1 MRLPDRVQAGRQ
13 LAELLRQQRVTDK
26 DTVVLGLPRGGVPV
40 AYEVATALNLPLDV
54 IIVRKLG
61 APLQPELAM
70 GAIGEDGVRTLNEE
84 IVAKAGVGPEE
95 LAVLEKNQRAEL
107 ERRVEL
113 FRGARPRIP
122 LTGRTALIIDDGIA
136 TGSTVR
142 AACQVARAHGARRV
156 VVATPVAPLATVNA
170 LRADADD
177 VICVDTPEPFWAIG
191 EFYDDF
197 TQTNDEEVAQLLDA
211 AANRRRTAARR
222 EKPAKRD
229 PLLEHAA
236 EEAEGIEYFADSG
249 HDALFVAAREEAQ
262 GIEVFSNPDVAL
274 PASALREG
282 DPGDESFTGDDL
294 GLGRDADE
302 ERAR

>member
-1 MRLPDRVQAGRQ
+1 MGLASRIEAGRK
-13 LAELLRQQRVTDK
+13 LANLVAEHGVPD
-26 DTVVLGLPRGGVPV
+26 DTVVVGLPRGGVPV
-40 AYEVATALNLPLDV
+40 AYEVAIALNLPLDV

-61 APLQPELAM
+61 VPSQPELAM
-70 GAIGEDGVRTLNEE
+70 GAIGEDEARILNDNV
-84 IVAKAGVGPEE
+84 ISGASIAAADIAFV
-95 LAVLEKNQRAEL
+95 EKRERAEL
-107 ERRVEL
+107 ERRVRM
-113 FRGARPRIP
+113 FRGRRPRIP

-142 AACQVARAHGARRV
+142 AACEVARAQGARQV
-156 VVATPVAPLATVNA
+156 VVATPVAPQQTVDL
-170 LRADADD
+170 LREDADE
-177 VICVDTPEPFWAIG
+177 VVCLFTPSPFWAIG

-197 TQTNDEEVAQLLDA
+197 TQTNDEEVARLLDA

-249 HDALFVAAREEAQ
+249 RDALLVAAREEAQ
-262 GIEVFSNPDVAL
+262 GIEVFSDPDVIL

-282 DPGDESFTGDDL
+282 DPGHESLSGDDL
-294 GLGRDADE
+294 GLGRDVDE
-302 ERAR
+302 ERER

>member
-1 MRLPDRVQAGRQ
+1 MRFASRVDAGRK
-13 LAELLRQQRVTDK
+13 LADLVARRGVPD

-40 AYEVATALNLPLDV
+40 AHEVAIALDLPLDV

-61 APLQPELAM
+61 VPSQPELAM
-70 GAIGEDGVRTLNEE
+70 GAIGEDGARILNDEV
-84 IVAKAGVGPEE
+84 ISVAGIRPEDIALVEKRE
-95 LAVLEKNQRAEL
+95 LAEL

-113 FRGARPRIP
+113 FRGAHPRIP

-142 AACQVARAHGARRV
+142 AACEVARAHGARRV
-156 VVATPVAPLATVNA
+156 VVATPVAPPRTVD
-170 LRADADD
+170 LLLEDADE
-177 VICVDTPEPFWAIG
+177 VVCLSTPSPFWAIG

-197 TQTNDEEVAQLLDA
+197 TQTKDEEVAQLLDG
-211 AANRRRTAARR
+211 AANHRRTAARR
-222 EKPAKRD
+222 EKPTKRD

-262 GIEVFSNPDVAL
+262 GIEVFSNPDGTL

-282 DPGDESFTGDDL
+282 DPGHESFTGDDL

-302 ERAR
+302 ERGR